1 MTRTLAST
9 HTPHLQ
15 TQLRQVL
22 KDEAVGDL
30 ERRMHTAL
38 DQGLEAMKKLVA
50 DDIRGDLQ
58 PQLWQLRDEVEGMK
72 TEAGHGKR

>member
-1 MTRTLAST
+1 
-9 HTPHLQ
+9 
-15 TQLRQVL
+15 
-22 KDEAVGDL
+22 
-30 ERRMHTAL
+30 MHAAL